1 VAHESGNGDT
11 KSRMPGDFLLEDYRL
26 KVEYFSSHLSRMW
39 TRFNFLLTIDSAL
52 FALYATRENLEPDTR
67 LLFLLTGLVLSVLW
81 SYFGVLDIF
90 ITDTYR
96 NHIKDAYGR
105 LVNGLLDS
113 RSAAGHPPYV
123 GEMRWQISPVYIAI
137 VLPLGFSVVWVYLLS
152 SFNN

>member
-1 VAHESGNGDT
+1 MAHESGNEDT
-11 KSRMPGDFLLEDYRL
+11 QSRMPEDFLLEDYRL

-52 FALYATRENLEPDTR
+52 FALYATREKLEPDTR

-96 NHIKDAYGR
+96 NHIKDAYGK
-105 LVNGLLDS
+105 LLSGRDS
-113 RSAAGHPPYV
+113 RSAEGAPPYV
-123 GEMRWQISPVYIAI
+123 GQMRGQISPVYIAI
-137 VLPLGFSVVWVYLLS
+137 VLPLGFSVVWLYLLC
-152 SFNN
+152 SFKN